1 MIVKNTELSDSDRT
15 IKAIEETGEAV
26 FNHYTDPT
34 ALYVTLARRWS
45 FLAIGGVVGAI
56 LGCAV
61 ILLSTKSFEAS
72 GRIMVIQKTPKF
84 INDETKSPDAKAYDS
99 FFATHLQLIGSPLIV
114 KQAVEHAK
122 LDELPELSQL
132 ISEDKTAV
140 DYIKNHLKIS
150 RAGSGDADGAF
161 VVKVA
166 FKHISAKESAKVVDE
181 VLIAYKKFIEDS
193 RLDDQEKAVKIVGGL
208 GKVLEDEV
216 AAKETLYREF
226 VEQAPGVW
234 DRESLENAHQTRIV
248 GLQSDLAELQLK
260 KVALESRLKIISR
273 TADPV
278 TGRNYSDLERLSQI
292 DDMHVP
298 RLQLLVSV
306 KSNQVHELLQTVY
319 PERQESASL
328 EFDDLYT
335 LLIERENLAG
345 NLGEDHPKIKDID
358 AGIKRLESIVKASTA
373 RVSGSGLAVDVEPGD
388 ILQAY
393 QLLLKEDLADVISR
407 VEFMTQSIVE
417 ANESAK
423 TLLTVSLRAERL
435 RSDYQRSLELHQSI
449 LEEAKKQSL
458 VDDFGGYIA
467 EIIEFAKKGELVWP
481 KKPIVLA
488 MCGLMGV
495 FVGMMIAVTLDLL
508 PLLTIPFCR
517 PETLAKD

>member
-1 MIVKNTELSDSDRT
+1 MIVKSAELPDSDPT
-15 IKAIEETGEAV
+15 TKAIEATGEAV

-34 ALYVTLARRWS
+34 ALYVTLARRWRY
-45 FLAIGGVVGAI
+45 LVIGGLVGAI
-56 LGCAV
+56 LGCAI
-61 ILLSTKSFEAS
+61 ILLSTKSFEAT

-114 KQAVEHAK
+114 SQAVKQGA

-140 DYIKNHLKIS
+140 DYIKNHLKIT

-166 FKHISAKESAKVVDE
+166 FKHVSASESAKVVDE
-181 VLIAYKKFIEDS
+181 VLVAYKQFIEDS

-208 GKVLEDEV
+208 GKKLENEV

-226 VEQAPGVW
+226 IEQAPGVW
-234 DRESLENAHQTRIV
+234 DRESLENAHQKRIV
-248 GLQSDLAELQLK
+248 ELQNDLAELQLK
-260 KVALESRLKIISR
+260 KVALVSRLEIISR
-273 TADPV
+273 TADPI
-278 TGRNYSDLERLSQI
+278 TGRKYSDLERLSQI

-306 KSNQVHELLQTVY
+306 KSNQVHEMLQTLY

-328 EFDDLYT
+328 EFDDLSD
-335 LLIERENLAG
+335 LMVERENLAG
-345 NLGEDHPKIKDID
+345 NLGADHPKIKDID
-358 AGIKRLESIVKASTA
+358 AGIKRLKSILQSSTE
-373 RVSGSGLAVDVEPGD
+373 RVDSPELGVDVDPGD

-393 QLLLKEDLADVISR
+393 QLLLQEDLADVNSRLSFMERTIS
-407 VEFMTQSIVE
+407 E

-423 TLLTVSLRAERL
+423 TLLTVSLKAERL
-435 RSDYQRSLELHQSI
+435 RSDYERSLELHQSI
-449 LEEAKKQSL
+449 VEEAKKQSL

-467 EIIEFAKKGELVWP
+467 EIIEFATKGELVWP

-495 FVGMMIAVTLDLL
+495 FVGMMTAVTLDLL
-508 PLLTIPFCR
+508 PLLTIPFR
-517 PETLAKD
+517 SQESLTKE